1 MIEERRWE
9 TTEPQSRNQAM
20 PYFSI
25 CLITQEENTMNAE
38 QFKGK
43 WMQFKGELKQK
54 YGKFT
59 DDDLT
64 QIEGNYDKFMGKA
77 QERYGDKKEELMKW
91 ANEWQQRPAQE
102 SMGKPR

>member
-1 MIEERRWE
+1 
-9 TTEPQSRNQAM
+9 
-20 PYFSI
+20 
-25 CLITQEENTMNAE
+25 MNAE